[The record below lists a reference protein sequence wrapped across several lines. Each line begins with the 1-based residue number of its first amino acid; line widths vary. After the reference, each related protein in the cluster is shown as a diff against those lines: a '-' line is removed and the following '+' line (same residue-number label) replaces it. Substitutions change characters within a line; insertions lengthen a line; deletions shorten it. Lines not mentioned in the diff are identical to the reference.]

1 MTLLSGRISVR
12 VDGRNQE
19 DRDLLMDTLLL
30 LHHTTRTGILVK
42 RQNMIGKDK
51 VAQVMDNDK
60 DLIPVTTTR
69 RKGPRKI
76 VLITPA
82 NYAEAGREKKKTF

>member
-19 DRDLLMDTLLL
+19 DRDLLTDTLLL
-30 LHHTTRTGILVK
+30 LLHTTRTGILVK

-69 RKGPRKI
+69 RKGHARSY
-76 VLITPA
+76 L
-82 NYAEAGREKKKTF
+82 RQLQD